1 MPERRTVT
9 CAEFDGWSERTM
21 RSARWSS
28 WVHWIAGG
36 AIAAVFSTLALSAR
50 SLRMRV
56 VVGPWGVSSV
66 VGLVITQRRTR
77 RPTPAEAHAVGL
89 RQTIRSRFPGG
100 RYSTSVM

>member
-1 MPERRTVT
+1 
-9 CAEFDGWSERTM
+9 
-21 RSARWSS
+21 
-28 WVHWIAGG
+28 
-36 AIAAVFSTLALSAR
+36 
-50 SLRMRV
+50 LRMRV

-89 RQTIRSRFPGG
+89 RQIIRSRFPGG